1 MRKADKMATITKRN
15 NSYRATVSLY
25 QKGEYK
31 RETKTFKN
39 KKDAEL
45 WSLEMELEK
54 GRGKNIAERSTLF
67 TIFYQ
72 NWVNTVKKNDVRE
85 ATFINYIR
93 TITVVSSLF
102 EGIKLKHLDDIV
114 MQKKIDKYAET
125 HSKKTT
131 RELVLKI
138 RGSLKYAYARGLITN
153 DFGSLI
159 KAKGQEH
166 PKRNIALS
174 ITEFK
179 KLRQHCVN
187 HQEHEF
193 NVLVLLALET
203 GARRGELLGIKKDDL
218 FEYGIHI
225 SRSISPTNNDTQLKT
240 KHSKRDISIN
250 KDVYNSLLT
259 LAESKSDYIFDWNS
273 FRQSQQLQKLL
284 KQLEITK
291 TTFHGLRD
299 THASFLFAK
308 NISIDYISRRLGHNS
323 ILTTQN
329 YYLELMP
336 EKKHQQDADA
346 LSLLNDLS

>member
-1 MRKADKMATITKRN
+1 MATITKRG

-25 QKGEYK
+25 KKGKYK

-45 WSLEMELEK
+45 WTLEMELEK

-67 TIFYQ
+67 PDFYR
-72 NWVNTVKKNDVRE
+72 NWVETVKKNDVRE
-85 ATFINYIR
+85 ATYTNYMR
-93 TITVVSSLF
+93 TLTVVDSLF
-102 EGIKLKHLDDIV
+102 QGIQLKHLDDIV
-114 MQKKIDKYAET
+114 MQKKLDQYAGT

-131 RELVLKI
+131 HELVLKI

-153 DFGSLI
+153 DFGHLL
-159 KAKGQEH
+159 KARGQEQ

-174 ITEFK
+174 ITNFK
-179 KLRQHCVN
+179 KLRQYCLS
-187 HQEHEF
+187 HQDEEF
-193 NVLVLLALET
+193 NILVLLALET
-203 GARRGELLGIKKDDL
+203 GARRGELLGLTKDDL
-218 FEYGIHI
+218 FEYGINI
-225 SRSISPTNNDTQLKT
+225 RRSISPTDNDTQLKT

-250 KDVYNSLLT
+250 KDVYVALQT
-259 LAESKSDYIFDWNS
+259 LAEKKATYLFDWNG
-273 FRQSQQLQKLL
+273 FNQSAQLQRLL
-284 KQLEITK
+284 KKLDIPK

-299 THASFLFAK
+299 THASFLFSK
-308 NISIDYISRRLGHNS
+308 EISIDYISRRLGHNS

-346 LSLLNDLS
+346 LELLNDLS